1 MAMKLKKALK
11 LVKEQCSDEACEK
24 KTCKAY
30 VDGDCPFY
38 SMPPENWD
46 IDAIAKM
53 IKNLKRLKK
62 GK

>member
-1 MAMKLKKALK
+1 MKLKKALK

-24 KTCKAY
+24 KTCK
-30 VDGDCPFY
+30 VFIDGECPFCNT
-38 SMPPENWD
+38 PPGNWD